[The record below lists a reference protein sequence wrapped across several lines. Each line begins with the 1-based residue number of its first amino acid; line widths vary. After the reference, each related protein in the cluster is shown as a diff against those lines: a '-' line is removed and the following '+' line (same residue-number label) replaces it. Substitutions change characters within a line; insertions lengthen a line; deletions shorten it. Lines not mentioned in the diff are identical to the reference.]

1 MKKNKISRCNKVTK
15 TMHKG
20 SIKRCI
26 RYNHPFL
33 YMTTTIII
41 PLLIAD
47 KKIFVF
53 KKNSVKR
60 KISRVLDQ
68 MINENQPLGLL
79 FFVGAT

>member
-1 MKKNKISRCNKVTK
+1 
-15 TMHKG
+15 
-20 SIKRCI
+20 
-26 RYNHPFL
+26 
-33 YMTTTIII
+33 MTTTIII
-41 PLLIAD
+41 PLFIAD

-79 FFVGAT
+79 FFVGATWLVWLDNRPSNDGPVP